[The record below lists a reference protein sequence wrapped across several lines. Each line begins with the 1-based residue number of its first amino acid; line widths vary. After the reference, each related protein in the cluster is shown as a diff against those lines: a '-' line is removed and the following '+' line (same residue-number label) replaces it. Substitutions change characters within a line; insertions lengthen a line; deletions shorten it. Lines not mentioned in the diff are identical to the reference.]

1 MPLHLHPP
9 ACLQAERVSCTEE
22 DGVLIAAFG
31 EKDAG
36 TGDAPYLLLQRA
48 VRPAAHAQERGTDA
62 PYLEISSQLRSVY
75 GHVSLVHLA
84 PTGLRIDLDLDG
96 ARAVRATSV
105 EVRLQ
110 PQPERYPQLAA
121 SIRRIFD
128 GVCVSCE

>member
-9 ACLQAERVSCTEE
+9 ACLKAERVSCTEE

-31 EKDAG
+31 ETGAG
-36 TGDAPYLLLQRA
+36 TGDAPYVLLQRCL
-48 VRPAAHAQERGTDA
+48 RPTAQDQELGMDA
-62 PYLEISSQLRSVY
+62 PYLEISTQARSVY

-84 PTGLRIDLDLDG
+84 PTGLRIDLDLQG
-96 ARAVRATSV
+96 ARSVRATSI